1 MSELPRIA
9 DKLGNTLTHAGLG
22 LKTISDLLG
31 CDGCEHHLTEENI
44 NGLHHAVTAIAD
56 LVAMAGYELC
66 SQVEIAES
74 MESKG
79 GAQ

>member
-9 DKLGNTLTHAGLG
+9 DKLGNTLTHAGMG

-31 CDGCEHHLTEENI
+31 CDGCEHHLSDANLE
-44 NGLHHAVTAIAD
+44 GLAHAVAAIAD
-56 LVAMAGYELC
+56 LMAMAGYELC
-66 SQVEIAES
+66 NQVEIAES

>member
-9 DKLGNTLTHAGLG
+9 DKLGNTLTHAGMG

-66 SQVEIAES
+66 MQAEIDIE
-74 MESKG
+74 G
-79 GAQ
+79 DAQ